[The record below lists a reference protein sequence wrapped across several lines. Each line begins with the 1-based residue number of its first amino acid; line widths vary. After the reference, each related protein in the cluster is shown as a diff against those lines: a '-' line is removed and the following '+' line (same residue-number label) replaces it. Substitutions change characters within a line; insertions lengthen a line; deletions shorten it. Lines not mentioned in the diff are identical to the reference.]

1 MGISEM
7 KPTQMTIQLADAS
20 IRLPL
25 GIVEDVLVNVRKVFV
40 SGDFV
45 VMKIKE
51 GKEVSIILGRPFWRT
66 IRVVAYIRE
75 GTPTV
80 RIGDEQIQFQFD
92 WAVNRGWGK
101 IDEGEAERVN
111 ALNNND
117 FRPNDNNQPQNLN

>member
-51 GKEVSIILGRPFWRT
+51 GKEVSIILGRPF
-66 IRVVAYIRE
+66 
-75 GTPTV
+75 
-80 RIGDEQIQFQFD
+80 
-92 WAVNRGWGK
+92 
-101 IDEGEAERVN
+101 
-111 ALNNND
+111 
-117 FRPNDNNQPQNLN
+117 